1 MYQHTAFCL
10 CGNYKQHTQQVRSE
24 SGPWGI
30 GNCHNGTVNERLYLV
45 GFLCRNVNVVT
56 ALLHF
61 DAQASEAVGDNTQIF
76 V

>member
-1 MYQHTAFCL
+1 MAVGLATNCTITQYCKFDRKNYFYPDNPQNYQIS
-10 CGNYKQHTQQVRSE
+10 Q
-24 SGPWGI
+24 
-30 GNCHNGTVNERLYLV
+30 LYLPIC
-45 GFLCRNVNVVT
+45 LNVVT